1 MTPDTTEPAVM
12 TLREVAA
19 LLRIHP
25 ASMYQLLRD
34 RRIPAFKIGSDWR
47 FNREQIDK
55 WRLSQTG
62 VTGGSKGA
70 ARGR

>member
-34 RRIPAFKIGSDWR
+34 RRIPAFKIGVGKGSDWR
-47 FNREQIDK
+47 FMRKDIDR
-55 WRLSQTG
+55 WRLSQCG
-62 VTGGSKGA
+62 QVKQRS
-70 ARGR
+70 R